1 MVIDDVSRLG
11 LYGPLVPGLEQ
22 VAAFLERPDLSSLP
36 DGRYELKGGGYVN
49 LQTVCGKSSGEA
61 VLESHRKMIDVQVPL
76 SGDETIGYASLG
88 RLTEAIYD
96 ASSDI
101 SFHKERPDSL
111 LNVRRG
117 MFAVFF
123 PQDSHAPCIAEGPL
137 RKAVFKIPVAG
148 KCKQVI

>member
-49 LQTVCGKSSGEA
+49 LQTVCGKSLGEA

-96 ASSDI
+96 ASRDI
-101 SFHKERPDSL
+101 SFSKNR
-111 LNVRRG
+111 
-117 MFAVFF
+117 
-123 PQDSHAPCIAEGPL
+123 
-137 RKAVFKIPVAG
+137 
-148 KCKQVI
+148 